1 MKKIILAI
9 ALLAVVLVS
18 AKNNNSLE
26 LKNSYSLEYT
36 MSVNAFCKLI
46 QLGDFDAVKSLIKEG
61 INVNQKSMGLT
72 PLMYAA
78 RHNKVNIT
86 KLLIKNGAKLKVK
99 SDRKKLTALKWA
111 ELSNAKDTY
120 AVIKNALV
128 NQKKKKRKH

>member
-1 MKKIILAI
+1 MKKIILAV

-46 QLGDFDAVKSLIKEG
+46 QLGDFDAVKALIKEG

-120 AVIKNALV
+120 AVLKNALV